1 MDCLRIRRHGL
12 TLRLQSAMLSVHL
25 LRLARH
31 ANMHVPAIPAAYR
44 YRLVTLTQFIG
55 LKVQGRLKHT
65 PAQGIWRYPAFV
77 YSCTAVAC
85 PPPSF
90 CVCVCQSAIHTR
102 NVIAYICARPTPS
115 QANRKR
121 RHAVMISTV
130 SCKTSY
136 SYTHRLYS
144 HRAPHYLQL
153 YTRSPQGAHAV
164 LKPARRASQPMT

>member
-1 MDCLRIRRHGL
+1 MLTMDCLRIRRHGL

-130 SCKTSY
+130 
-136 SYTHRLYS
+136 
-144 HRAPHYLQL
+144 P
-153 YTRSPQGAHAV
+153 V
-164 LKPARRASQPMT
+164 RRATRILIVCTAIGLHTTYSCTHAPLRVPMPTC